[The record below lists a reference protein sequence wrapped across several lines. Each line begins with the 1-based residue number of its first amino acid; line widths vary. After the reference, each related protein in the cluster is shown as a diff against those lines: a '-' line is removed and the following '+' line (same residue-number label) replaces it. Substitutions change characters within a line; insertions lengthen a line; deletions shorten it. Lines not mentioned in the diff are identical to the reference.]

1 MLPARSISAETLGS
15 LLTFNLVTA
24 MKRFKSILFA
34 VLGLICVFMVLAG
47 VKGGQI
53 AAMIESGETFV
64 PPPEHVSTFVVE
76 QQSWPNTYNAI
87 GTVLAD
93 EGIIVAAEVPG
104 RVKKIS
110 FSNGQQ
116 VTAGTVLIE
125 QDVTNEQAQLRSAEA
140 SLKLAKTSYDRLV
153 QLRRTN
159 IATQSELDNAKQQ
172 LDSAAAQVDNLKAT
186 LQKKVI
192 RAPFDGRIGIRQVDL
207 GTDLQAGT
215 PIVSLQATN
224 KVRVNF
230 PVPQHWLTQITK
242 GLPVEVSVGDGA
254 VIVKGEISAIGA
266 EINTSTRN
274 VIVQSILD
282 NSSDVLI
289 PGMAVSTTVTL
300 TEPHQLLVVP
310 STAIIY
316 APFGDTVFVV
326 EKDDKGG
333 LKARQQFVRL
343 GKARGDFV
351 EVIDGL
357 KAGEQVVSAGAFK
370 LFNGQ
375 AVVLSKTQPPEFKAT
390 PTPADT

>member
-1 MLPARSISAETLGS
+1 
-15 LLTFNLVTA
+15 

-64 PPPEHVSTFVVE
+64 PPPEYVSTFSVE

-93 EGIIVAAEVPG
+93 EGIVVAAEVPG

-172 LDSAAAQVDNLKAT
+172 LDSALAQVDNLKAT

-215 PIVSLQATN
+215 AIVSLQATN

-230 PVPQHWLTQITK
+230 PVPQNWLTQITK

-282 NSSDVLI
+282 NSTDVLI

-310 STAIIY
+310 STAVIY

-357 KAGEQVVSAGAFK
+357 KAGDQVVSAGAFK

-375 AVVLSKTQPPEFKAT
+375 AVVLSKTQPPEFKAA